1 MKFIET
7 PVETFVETLVE
18 TPVKT
23 PVEASVHPRTRFSP
37 VGMSAVIAA
46 VLACSVSYHFAGVF
60 WFASTLSLG
69 THLAFSAMLAFTV
82 VGVYQFYFWVQQND
96 HFIRRHSLRIP
107 LDSSI
112 PFAPESVWVYGVL
125 YYVMIGFVIATMKS
139 VEEGLAM
146 VFGSLVLMGAQVI
159 CFLVFPVHTPVE
171 YRQYPVKN
179 LSGQFL
185 SFMQRFDGRGNCFPS
200 NHCSIAMYV
209 SLLLLPHVGPASF
222 LFAAGIAVSSLL
234 CKQQFLLD
242 VPAGLFL
249 GWAAWKFTA
258 VTLLS

>member
-1 MKFIET
+1 MKFIDA
-7 PVETFVETLVE
+7 LVE
-18 TPVKT
+18 A
-23 PVEASVHPRTRFSP
+23 PVEASVEAPVGSRTRFSP
-37 VGMSAVIAA
+37 AGMSAVVAA
-46 VLACSVSYHFAGVF
+46 VLACSVSYHFAGVL

-69 THLAFSAMLAFTV
+69 THLAFSAMLAFVV

-96 HFIRRHSLRIP
+96 HFVRRHSLRMP

-112 PFAPESVWVYGVL
+112 PFAPQSVWVYGIL

-146 VFGSLVLMGAQVI
+146 VFGALVLMGAQVI
-159 CFLVFPVHTPVE
+159 CFLVFPVHTPAE
-171 YRQYPVKN
+171 YRQYPVKT

-185 SFMQRFDGRGNCFPS
+185 CFMQRFDGRGNCFPS

-209 SLLLLPHVGPASF
+209 SLLLLPHLGPASF
-222 LFAAGIAVSSLL
+222 LFAAGIALSSLL

-242 VPAGLFL
+242 VPAGLLL
-249 GWAAWKFTA
+249 GWLSWKFT
-258 VTLLS
+258 VINLLS